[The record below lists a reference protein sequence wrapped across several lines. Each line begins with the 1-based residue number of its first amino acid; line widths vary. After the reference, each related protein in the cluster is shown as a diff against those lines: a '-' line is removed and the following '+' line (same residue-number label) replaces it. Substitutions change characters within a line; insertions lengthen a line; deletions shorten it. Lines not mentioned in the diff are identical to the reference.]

1 MAQIC
6 VLTSAARVA
15 DDVIAMAA
23 TALGGTPRRL
33 SPHAVEIPMT
43 PGATPPDI
51 AGTDVNVVPARNR
64 VKRVFLA
71 DMDSTMIS
79 VECIDELADFAGQK
93 ARVAA
98 ITERAMQGE
107 LDFAGALRERV
118 ALLAGVTLADVE
130 ACYQARVMP
139 NPGAAEL
146 VQGMNEAGA
155 MTALVSGGFTVFT
168 GRVASRLGFQMNRA
182 NVLEFDG
189 DVLTGRVVGPIVS
202 GATKLETLNELVA
215 ERGLTQADVIAVGD
229 GANDSAMVAA
239 AGLGVA
245 YYAKPALRDVAD
257 AVLDHSDLTALLAL
271 QGLSS
276 TAP

>member
-1 MAQIC
+1 MLNRTEAI
-6 VLTSAARVA
+6 
-15 DDVIAMAA
+15 
-23 TALGGTPRRL
+23 
-33 SPHAVEIPMT
+33 
-43 PGATPPDI
+43 
-51 AGTDVNVVPARNR
+51 VV
-64 VKRVFLA
+64 
-71 DMDSTMIS
+71 
-79 VECIDELADFAGQK
+79 G
-93 ARVAA
+93 
-98 ITERAMQGE
+98 
-107 LDFAGALRERV
+107 
-118 ALLAGVTLADVE
+118 AGV
-130 ACYQARVMP
+130 
-139 NPGAAEL
+139 
-146 VQGMNEAGA
+146 AGA

-202 GATKLETLNELVA
+202 GATKLDTLNELVA
-215 ERGLTQADVIAVGD
+215 ERGVTQADVIAVGD

-245 YYAKPALRDVAD
+245 YCAKPALRDVAD